1 MYSSLAFWGISGAEL
16 TQVAQFSVDE
26 EQCLTIVSCLIL
38 NRNSIAQYMG
48 FTAVTTAHVSM
59 LALLIALLLFI
70 LIEYFFLLRKV
81 QQRGNFEKVN
91 HDR

>member
-1 MYSSLAFWGISGAEL
+1 M
-16 TQVAQFSVDE
+16 AQFSVDE

-48 FTAVTTAHVSM
+48 FTTVTTAHVSM